1 MTRMGSWM
9 MGAVAITAST
19 ATQAGSEYGRPLLT
33 EEPQSGVLAVVGVG
47 LLVLSVF
54 AKRRRDP

>member
-1 MTRMGSWM
+1 M